1 MNDMTRGYLECALWT
16 TVLDDDE
23 PADSIYDIS
32 DFAPEAVARASEDCA
47 RFETENA
54 ADLADFPDSPDGD
67 SAASFIGH
75 NLWLNRNGHG
85 RGFWDRDLGEAG
97 DRLSEAA
104 RKMGESYVYVGDD
117 ERLYVG

>member
-16 TVLDDDE
+16 TLLDEDRE
-23 PADSIYDIS
+23 ADSIYDVS
-32 DFAPEAVARASEDCA
+32 DFAPEAVTQASEDCS

-67 SAASFIGH
+67 SPEAFVGH
-75 NLWLNRNGHG
+75 NLWLTRNGHG
-85 RGFWDRDLGEAG
+85 TGFWDRDLGEVG

-104 RKMGESYVYVGDD
+104 RKMGESCVYVGDD
-117 ERLYVG
+117 ERLYIG